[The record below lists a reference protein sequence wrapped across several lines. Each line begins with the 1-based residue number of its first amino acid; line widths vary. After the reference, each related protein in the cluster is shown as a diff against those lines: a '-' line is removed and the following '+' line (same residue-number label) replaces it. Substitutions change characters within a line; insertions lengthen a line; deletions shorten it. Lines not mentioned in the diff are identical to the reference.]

1 MSQAS
6 LNIRPDWISDEMF
19 PFKSQFFL
27 TSSGHQLHY
36 IDEGK
41 GEPIIFVHGN
51 PSWSFEFRHLIKK
64 LQLDYRCIALDHIGF
79 GLSSRSSNPEDHHPK
94 FHAQNF
100 IALMDHLKLQNV
112 TLFLTDWGG
121 PIGLE
126 FARKYSD
133 RVKRIVIANT
143 WSWPVAKD
151 FHFILFSFIM
161 SSWLGQFLIKRF
173 NIFVNKVMPKAVG
186 NKSVLTE
193 KVMEHYRNAQ
203 PSPSDRSACA
213 ALPGHIVGATDWLR
227 EIWND
232 RKKFIDKPTLI
243 LWGLKDIA
251 FRKKELEYWKAELT
265 DFEEHSFEECGHFLA
280 EEAPEK
286 IIPILK
292 TFMVKTL
299 S

>member
-1 MSQAS
+1 MNQDS
-6 LNIRPDWISDEMF
+6 LNIRPDWVSDEMF

-41 GEPIIFVHGN
+41 GEPIVFVHGN

-79 GLSSRSSNPEDHHPK
+79 GLSSRSSCHEDHHPK

-133 RVKRIVIANT
+133 RVKRIVVANT
-143 WSWPVAKD
+143 WSWPVGKD
-151 FHFILFSFIM
+151 FHFISFSFIM

-186 NKSVLTE
+186 NKHALTE

-213 ALPGHIVGATDWLR
+213 ALPGHIVGATDWLH

-232 RKKFIDKPTLI
+232 RKKFINKPTLI

-265 DFEEHSFEECGHFLA
+265 NFEEHIFEDCGHFLA

-286 IIPILK
+286 ILPVLK
-292 TFMVKTL
+292 AFMVKTI

>member
-1 MSQAS
+1 MNQDS
-6 LNIRPDWISDEMF
+6 LNIRPDWVSDEMF

-41 GEPIIFVHGN
+41 GEPIVFVHGN

-79 GLSSRSSNPEDHHPK
+79 GLSSRSSCHEDHHPK

-143 WSWPVAKD
+143 WSWPVGKD
-151 FHFILFSFIM
+151 FHFISFSFIM

-186 NKSVLTE
+186 NKHALTE

-213 ALPGHIVGATDWLR
+213 ALPGHIVGATDWLH

-265 DFEEHSFEECGHFLA
+265 NFEEHIFEDCGHFLA

-286 IIPILK
+286 ILPVLK
-292 TFMVKTL
+292 AFMVKTI